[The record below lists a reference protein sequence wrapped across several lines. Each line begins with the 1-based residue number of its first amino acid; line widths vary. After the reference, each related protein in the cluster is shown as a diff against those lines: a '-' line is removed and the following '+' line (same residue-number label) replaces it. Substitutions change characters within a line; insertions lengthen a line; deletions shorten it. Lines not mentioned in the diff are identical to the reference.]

1 MEKLLSV
8 ENLRVSY
15 PGFEL
20 NDISFTCHK
29 GEFIGVIGVN
39 GAGKST
45 TIKAIMQMIA
55 RDGGDICWKSE
66 KVTEKK
72 IVTFREC
79 IGYVGDNDCYYPN
92 IKVGKILRFVSALY
106 SNWDYETME
115 KYLRIFKLDTNKKMK
130 ELSTGM
136 RVKLDLLMAMSH
148 NAELYILDE
157 PTSGLD
163 PLVRKEVIDILH
175 DSVKC
180 EGKTVILSSHITSD
194 LEKTADRI
202 LYLVDGTVVVD
213 NGVEQIR
220 SDFAETLS
228 KATEDVLLED
238 VLFQLMTR

>member
-1 MEKLLSV
+1 MKELLRV
-8 ENLRVSY
+8 EDLRVSY

-20 NDISFTCHK
+20 NNISFTCHK

-55 RDGGDICWKSE
+55 RDNGDIYWKNE

-72 IVTFREC
+72 IAAFREC

-106 SNWDYETME
+106 SNWDSETME
-115 KYLRIFKLDTNKKMK
+115 KYLSIFKLDTNKKMK

-163 PLVRKEVIDILH
+163 PLVRKEVIDILYDLVNH
-175 DSVKC
+175 

-228 KATEDVLLED
+228 KVTEDVLLED
-238 VLFQLMTR
+238 VLFHLMTR

>member
-1 MEKLLSV
+1 MEELLRV
-8 ENLRVSY
+8 EDLRVSY

-20 NDISFTCHK
+20 NNISFTCHK

-55 RDGGDICWKSE
+55 RDNGDVYWKNE

-72 IVTFREC
+72 IAVFREY

-92 IKVGKILRFVSALY
+92 IKVSKILRFVSELY
-106 SNWDYETME
+106 DNWDYETME
-115 KYLRIFKLDTNKKMK
+115 EYLRIFKLNTNKKMK

-163 PLVRKEVIDILH
+163 PFVRKEVIDILY
-175 DSVKC
+175 DLVKR
-180 EGKTVILSSHITSD
+180 EGKAVILSSHITSD

-202 LYLVDGTVVVD
+202 LYLVDGAVVVD
-213 NGVEQIR
+213 NGVNRIR

-228 KATEDVLLED
+228 KAPKDVLLED
-238 VLFQLMTR
+238 VLFHLMAR